1 MSDLPKGYMENSAKT
16 ATVET
21 PETSSKQ
28 LAKLETTLQEWWRD
42 LLGMDSVG
50 LDDDFFELGGHSLIG
65 VQLFSKIKKVYGLEL
80 PLSTLFEARTVRQLG
95 ELINESVKPV
105 APEPARPSMIVPLQ
119 PDGSGAPVYWFPGSF
134 GTSVLQFK
142 EVSLLM
148 GTDHPIYGFE
158 AKMPAPGEQLE
169 SIADRGA
176 RFVKELRAF
185 QPKGPYFFLGFCG
198 GGFIAYEMAQI
209 LSREG
214 ERVAFLGM
222 IDCSDPR
229 HPSSLFGKLR
239 YKFYETLFRAKRLS
253 RRGPLGVARWPLE
266 KIGLLNDPYEAKL
279 SGRALELEEIDAA
292 ARQNV
297 FGYHPVPYKGTAFL
311 VLGEGS
317 HFKVSP
323 SLDPR
328 MIWQFLCLGGTE
340 TATVPGEH
348 TEMLK
353 QPNVTALANVLKNGI
368 EKAQIRPA

>member
-1 MSDLPKGYMENSAKT
+1 MENSPKT
-16 ATVET
+16 TTVET
-21 PETSSKQ
+21 PAATSNR

-65 VQLFSKIKKVYGLEL
+65 VQLFSKVKKIYGVEL
-80 PLSTLFEARTVRQLG
+80 PLSTLFEARTVRQLA
-95 ELINESVKPV
+95 ELINESAKPA
-105 APEPARPSMIVPLQ
+105 APEPVRPSMIVPLQ
-119 PDGSGAPVYWFPGSF
+119 PAGTGAPVYWLPGSF

-142 EVSLLM
+142 EVSMLL

-158 AKMPAPGEQLE
+158 AKMPAPGEQME
-169 SIADRGA
+169 SIADRA
-176 RFVKELRAF
+176 VRFVRELRTF

-222 IDCSDPR
+222 IDCLDPR
-229 HPSSLFGKLR
+229 HPSSWLGRLR
-239 YKFYETLFRAKRLS
+239 YRLAEIRFRANRLS

-266 KIGLLNDPYEAKL
+266 KIGLLKDPYEEKL
-279 SGRALELEEIDAA
+279 TGHSLELEEIDAA

-297 FGYHPVPYKGTAFL
+297 FGYHPVPYKGTSFI

-328 MIWQFLCLGGTE
+328 MVWQSLCLGGTE
-340 TATVPGEH
+340 AATVPGEH

-353 QPNVTALANVLKNGI
+353 QPNVALLANVLKNGI
-368 EKAQIRPA
+368 EKAQTRPA